1 MASVRLVNPGKLR
14 ARRHRRQRM
23 PTALRRYWATHR
35 RAGKRIVRTNSGRRR
50 RRNMPAGLKK
60 YWSRVRAALKSRSS
74 NRRRRGVNRP
84 MAKRR
89 RRRRSMPAGLRRY
102 WASHRRERTHNPR
115 RRRRNRA
122 FHFGRRR
129 NRTRVVYMSARR
141 RSRRHNPLLAVPMGE
156 LIPLTAWAI
165 GGMAGTRIIPQMIL
179 PQYNSGLG
187 GYGLNFVAAVGLSWI
202 GGKFAG
208 TRASQGLLVGG
219 MVGLAARML
228 SDALGSST
236 AGAWGLSGDLDFD
249 LGFYIPNSFAVPTTG
264 QGPYLLQPGITGSPM
279 ASGGMPTA
287 LAAPAAAGCAAGTG
301 APTAAQLAAATAT
314 TAPASGGGGGGG
326 QEPNRWH
333 NSWAA

>member
-1 MASVRLVNPGKLR
+1 M
-14 ARRHRRQRM
+14 
-23 PTALRRYWATHR
+23 
-35 RAGKRIVRTNSGRRR
+35 
-50 RRNMPAGLKK
+50 
-60 YWSRVRAALKSRSS
+60 SS
-74 NRRRRGVNRP
+74 P
-84 MAKRR
+84 
-89 RRRRSMPAGLRRY
+89 
-102 WASHRRERTHNPR
+102 
-115 RRRRNRA
+115 
-122 FHFGRRR
+122 
-129 NRTRVVYMSARR
+129 RR

-165 GGMAGTRIIPQMIL
+165 GGMAGTRIIPQMVL

-187 GYGLNFVAAVGLSWI
+187 GYGLNLVAAVGLSWL

-208 TRASQGLLVGG
+208 TRAAQGLLVGG

-279 ASGGMPTA
+279 ASGGMPMAAA
-287 LAAPAAAGCAAGTG
+287 LPPASAAAGTPGAG
-301 APTAAQLAAATAT
+301 APSAAALAAATA
-314 TAPASGGGGGGG
+314 PAAGGGGGG